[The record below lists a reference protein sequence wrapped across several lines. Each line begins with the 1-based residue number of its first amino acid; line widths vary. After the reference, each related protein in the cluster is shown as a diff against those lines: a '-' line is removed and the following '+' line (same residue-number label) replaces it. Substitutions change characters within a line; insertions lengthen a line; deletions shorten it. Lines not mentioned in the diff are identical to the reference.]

1 MIRLSR
7 APQEIS
13 YCWGIK
19 VKNSDYKNDVFL
31 NGIVKTLK
39 AEYVSFSFAE
49 DSYAEIDDFED
60 ARQHAGSD
68 RGQVGK
74 EGVRIKMSKGNKKI
88 SIPWDNL
95 DDYNK
100 AIRLGYRT
108 VDNTKIKMSKS

>member
-68 RGQVGK
+68 RGQV
-74 EGVRIKMSKGNKKI
+74 
-88 SIPWDNL
+88 
-95 DDYNK
+95 
-100 AIRLGYRT
+100 
-108 VDNTKIKMSKS
+108 DNTKIKMSKS